1 MHTNI
6 GLARTHAGG
15 PTQEEEG
22 TQQNTDVLCLSPDE
36 IVIWSGHCVTCH
48 MRIQRSDSAADEE
61 YNKCVATGHAPEFAY
76 LYSLRMPRNSPEQSV
91 LLQ

>member
-36 IVIWSGHCVTCH
+36 IVIRSDYCMTCH
-48 MRIQRSDSAADEE
+48 MRIQRSDHAADEQ
-61 YNKCVATGHAPEFAY
+61 YNKSVETSHAPEFAY
-76 LYSLRMPRNSPEQSV
+76 LYSLRMP
-91 LLQ
+91 